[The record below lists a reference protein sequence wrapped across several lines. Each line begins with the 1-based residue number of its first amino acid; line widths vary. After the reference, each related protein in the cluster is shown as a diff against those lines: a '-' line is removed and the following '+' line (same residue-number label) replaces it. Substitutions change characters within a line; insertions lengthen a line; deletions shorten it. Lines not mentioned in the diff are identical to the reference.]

1 LAAAFSPIWWSQAT
15 GNEVYGLNLFFV
27 ALVFLLLFQLL
38 KRNRLRR
45 NFLLLAYVLGLSFTN
60 HLQTVLLFPTFFLL
74 YFFHRREWNFDF
86 RTWILA
92 GLLFF
97 LGLSTYLYLPIRST
111 AGPLADWGATSDW
124 GNFLRHIF
132 GWQYRVYIFDIPFNQ
147 MVENGFAALGTVA
160 TQLKWPLWILIAGL
174 FFVRLPN
181 RKVLFPL
188 LFYPVII
195 LIYNA
200 GYAIPD
206 IDFYYLPVIFCLFIL
221 AGVGAFGWFSS
232 FSKLKQGKGKVEAA
246 FLIFLSASTA
256 YAALSNWGRADQS
269 KNRFAQ
275 EVMENIYASA
285 PDGGLVFT
293 AQWDHY
299 SPWLYNHFVLGK
311 RPDLKMLNV
320 NLTNRS
326 WYLDFLQRT
335 LPEQTS
341 GLKEKIGAYRAMVRD
356 FETGR
361 SIDTARIE
369 GLRQTILASILRR
382 AHASGPVYFDA
393 GVNFDS
399 AAGWFMAPEGA
410 LFRVYE
416 KPGYYPYSMPPLG
429 FSRTEY
435 YGLPEERIIR
445 REIEG
450 LNWILNLRK
459 NYEEIFGPKS
469 PAGDTR
475 NRP

>member
-1 LAAAFSPIWWSQAT
+1 MFR
-15 GNEVYGLNLFFV
+15 
-27 ALVFLLLFQLL
+27 LL
-38 KRNRLRR
+38 KGENIHR
-45 NFLLLAYVLGLSFTN
+45 NFLLLGYILGLAFSN
-60 HLQTVLLFPTFFLL
+60 HLQTVLLFPTLFLL
-74 YFFHRREWNFDF
+74 YFFHRKEWNFDF

-97 LGLSTYLYLPIRST
+97 LGLSTFLYLPIRSA

-124 GNFLRHIF
+124 GNFLRHIS
-132 GWQYRVYIFDIPFNQ
+132 GWQYRVYIFDIPFDQ
-147 MVENGFAALGTVA
+147 MVENGMAALGTVA
-160 TQLKWPLWILIAGL
+160 SQLKWPLWILLAGL

-181 RKVLFPL
+181 RKVLLPM

-206 IDFYYLPVIFCLFIL
+206 IDFYYLPVIFFVFLL
-221 AGVGAFGWFSS
+221 AGAGAFGWFT
-232 FSKLKQGKGKVEAA
+232 
-246 FLIFLSASTA
+246 FLSRWKKGGGIAEILLLVFLFASTA
-256 YAALSNWGRADQS
+256 YATLSNWGRADQS

-275 EVMENIYASA
+275 EVVENIYTSA

-293 AQWDHY
+293 SQWDHY
-299 SPWLYNHFVLGK
+299 SPWLYSHFVLGK
-311 RPDLKMLNV
+311 RPDFKMLNV

-326 WYLDFLQRT
+326 WYLDFLQRAH
-335 LPEQTS
+335 PEMVE
-341 GLKEKIGAYRAMVRD
+341 GLEEKIRIYRGMVRN

-361 SIDTARIE
+361 PFDTVQIE
-369 GLRQTILASILRR
+369 GLRQAMLGSILRKSFGR
-382 AHASGPVYFDA
+382 GPVYFDA

-399 AAGWFMAPEGA
+399 AAGLFMAPEGA

-416 KPGYYPYSMPPLG
+416 KSGYYPYQTPPLG
-429 FSRTEY
+429 FSRTEFA
-435 YGLPEERIIR
+435 GLPEEKIIR

-459 NYEEIFGPKS
+459 NYEELFGPKS
-469 PAGDTR
+469 PAGDTK